1 MEYRFLVVKL
11 AHPYKFDDHIES
23 FDMFNLS
30 EREDVCL
37 YIAETN
43 KNHDY
48 LITLTPISVYAVM
61 FPIDSVNENVFRKI
75 TNKRT
80 FSVSTE
86 FNKAQGF
93 ADYIK
98 QLMNYY

>member
-61 FPIDSVNENVFRKI
+61 FPIDSVNENVFRKV
-75 TNKRT
+75 N
-80 FSVSTE
+80 
-86 FNKAQGF
+86 NQN
-93 ADYIK
+93 
-98 QLMNYY
+98 NYLSSNLINIYF